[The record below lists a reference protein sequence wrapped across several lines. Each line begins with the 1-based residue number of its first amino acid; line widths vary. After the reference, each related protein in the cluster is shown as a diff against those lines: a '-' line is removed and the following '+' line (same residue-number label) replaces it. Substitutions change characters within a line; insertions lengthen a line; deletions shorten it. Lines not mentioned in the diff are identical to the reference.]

1 MISKDKKRKL
11 FAEYSEIFSSL
22 TAGILLDYKGSSVVD
37 ITEFRKNLIPEKSS
51 FRVLKNKVAK
61 KALEESRLKDAAPEL
76 IQTRALAYTEVD
88 IISLAKIICKELETL
103 ENCKII
109 SGFQVEDDK
118 VTFLNQKEVIAMSKL
133 ASKEELI
140 SKLLYLLQAP
150 ITNFARTLNE
160 VPASFVRVLSKISE
174 NK

>member
-1 MISKDKKRKL
+1 MISKEKKRKL

-22 TAGILLDYKGSSVVD
+22 TAGVLLDYKGSSVTE
-37 ITEFRKNLIPEKSS
+37 ITEFRKNLIAEKSS
-51 FRVLKNKVAK
+51 VRVLKNKVAQ
-61 KALEESRLKDAAPEL
+61 KALEESKFKDATADL
-76 IQTRALAYTEVD
+76 IQTRALAYTDVN
-88 IISLAKIICKELETL
+88 IISLAKVICKELETL

-109 SGFQVEDDK
+109 SGFQVEDNK
-118 VTFLNQKEVIAMSKL
+118 VTFLNEQEVVAMSKL

-160 VPASFVRVLSKISE
+160 VPASFVRVLAKISE